1 MKNFYLIYGTDKS
14 RIHKKIEEIK
24 EKLKIEEIIKYSLD
38 KDNLEDIIL
47 DASLVN
53 MFSSTKLILIDD
65 ANIFTTSKKEIDTKV
80 LEDYLNNYNSDTYII
95 FECNQEKVDTRKKIY
110 KKIKELGEIIEI
122 VKPDKKSIKEYILNL
137 AKKNNYVIE
146 DIDYL
151 TNKIGTDVNNVDNEL
166 TKLFI
171 FKTEDRKIT
180 NKDIDKLIIPSLEDE
195 IFALSDAVIK
205 NETKRSLDLLEEFI
219 NKNYDE
225 MQIIILLANSFRFMY
240 QIKYLSN
247 KNMSSDMIA
256 KELSANPY
264 RVKINLKNCYYY
276 SESDLLLYLKKLAD
290 LDKNIK
296 LGLIN
301 KNLGLQMFLMNK
313 NY

>member
-1 MKNFYLIYGTDKS
+1 MKI
-14 RIHKKIEEIK
+14 
-24 EKLKIEEIIKYSLD
+24 
-38 KDNLEDIIL
+38 
-47 DASLVN
+47 
-53 MFSSTKLILIDD
+53 
-65 ANIFTTSKKEIDTKV
+65 
-80 LEDYLNNYNSDTYII
+80 
-95 FECNQEKVDTRKKIY
+95 
-110 KKIKELGEIIEI
+110 
-122 VKPDKKSIKEYILNL
+122 
-137 AKKNNYVIE
+137 
-146 DIDYL
+146 
-151 TNKIGTDVNNVDNEL
+151 
-166 TKLFI
+166 
-171 FKTEDRKIT
+171 
-180 NKDIDKLIIPSLEDE
+180 
-195 IFALSDAVIK
+195 
-205 NETKRSLDLLEEFI
+205 DLLEEFI

-240 QIKYLSN
+240 QVKYLSN

>member
-171 FKTEDRKIT
+171 FKTEDKKIT

-195 IFALSDAVIK
+195 IFALSDAAGICRLIYK
-205 NETKRSLDLLEEFI
+205 C
-219 NKNYDE
+219 
-225 MQIIILLANSFRFMY
+225 
-240 QIKYLSN
+240 YL
-247 KNMSSDMIA
+247 
-256 KELSANPY
+256 
-264 RVKINLKNCYYY
+264 
-276 SESDLLLYLKKLAD
+276 
-290 LDKNIK
+290 
-296 LGLIN
+296 
-301 KNLGLQMFLMNK
+301 
-313 NY
+313 